1 MENIFPE
8 QLKIHRK
15 KNNFTQ
21 EEVAKKLYVSRQAAS
36 KWESGDVTPDL
47 NNLITLCKIFD
58 CDLNDLVF
66 GIKKEKSREEEITG
80 YIWSIGIIL
89 ILIAIFI

>member
-1 MENIFPE
+1 MIFSE

-21 EEVAKKLYVSRQAAS
+21 EELANKLYVSRQAIS
-36 KWESGDVTPDL
+36 KWKSGDITPDL

-58 CDLNDLVF
+58 CDLDNLVF
-66 GIKKEKSREEEITG
+66 GMKKEKSREDEITG
-80 YIWSIGIIL
+80 YIWSIGTIL